1 MRKTTL
7 TEAERNPF
15 DGTPRP
21 APVNIR
27 RTTLDGKGE
36 VLKAPKEQTM
46 RVKINIDYTVALDG
60 IHSTSFAAGQDAE
73 IPERIAAVLLEDGRA
88 SLPAAAKAL
97 EGAPKNK
104 MLDGPGANK
113 GESGAKRG
121 GKKKN

>member
-15 DGTPRP
+15 DGTPRT

-36 VLKAPKEQTM
+36 ALKAPEEQTM

-60 IHSTSFAAGQDAE
+60 IHPTAFAAGQEAE
-73 IPERIAAVLLEDGRA
+73 IPERIAAVLLKDGRA

-97 EGAPKNK
+97 EEAPQNK
-104 MLDGPGANK
+104 MLDGPGENK
-113 GESGAKRG
+113 GKGKRAHKG
-121 GKKKN
+121 